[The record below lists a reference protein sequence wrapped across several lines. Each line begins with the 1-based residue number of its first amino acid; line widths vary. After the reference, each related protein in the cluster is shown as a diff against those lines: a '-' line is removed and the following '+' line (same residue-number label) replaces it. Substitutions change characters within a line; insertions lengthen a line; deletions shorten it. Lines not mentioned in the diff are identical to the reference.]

1 MFVALLFRLDRHN
14 RNIPNFLLQPISR
27 GGISPMFWQLHMT
40 LPDWIMM
47 DIVQLLFPEMLT
59 EQTLRMPF
67 VPES

>member
-1 MFVALLFRLDRHN
+1 
-14 RNIPNFLLQPISR
+14 
-27 GGISPMFWQLHMT
+27 MFWQLHMT